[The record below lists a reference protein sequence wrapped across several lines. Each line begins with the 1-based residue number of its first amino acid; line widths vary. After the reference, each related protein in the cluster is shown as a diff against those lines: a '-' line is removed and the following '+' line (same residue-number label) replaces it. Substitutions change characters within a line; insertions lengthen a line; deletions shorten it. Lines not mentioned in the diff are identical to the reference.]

1 MEIGIMTVVE
11 FKVWLIE
18 NGYTQKR
25 LATELEIT
33 EPTLSRYV
41 KTGKFPKVFQLAL
54 KALDTRI

>member
-1 MEIGIMTVVE
+1 MTVVE

-25 LATELEIT
+25 LAKELDIT

-54 KALDTRI
+54 NALDARQAHI